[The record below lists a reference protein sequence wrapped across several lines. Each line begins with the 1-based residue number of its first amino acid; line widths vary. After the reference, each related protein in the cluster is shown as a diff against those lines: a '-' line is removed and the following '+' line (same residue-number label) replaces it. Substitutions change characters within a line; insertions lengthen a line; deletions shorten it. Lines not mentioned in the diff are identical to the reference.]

1 MNGKDSPRVVQNE
14 RGKCNPSPPCV
25 ALLPHLTVLLSL
37 RELGVSSEMNFP
49 HIKHLRA
56 SLRNHKVK
64 LSQLAAPINH
74 SFTNYFLFKIKKK
87 KRPGIIPPYKIK
99 STLFQSL
106 CCTTWQEDKCRAFVP
121 GKKQNKKNS

>member
-14 RGKCNPSPPCV
+14 RGKI

-87 KRPGIIPPYKIK
+87 
-99 STLFQSL
+99 
-106 CCTTWQEDKCRAFVP
+106 RARYHT
-121 GKKQNKKNS
+121 SI